1 MGEVELSW
9 IFNWGGALWLGHLVH
24 IAGIICKEIAA
35 DMLQAFDSKTC
46 FSFIMYFETKVN

>member
-24 IAGIICKEIAA
+24 IAGIIYKEIAA